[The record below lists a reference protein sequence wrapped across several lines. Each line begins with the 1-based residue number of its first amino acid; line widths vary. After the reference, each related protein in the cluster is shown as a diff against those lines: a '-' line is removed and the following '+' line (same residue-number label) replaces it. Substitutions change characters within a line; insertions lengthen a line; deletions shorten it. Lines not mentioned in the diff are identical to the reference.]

1 MRIRQ
6 SKRHRGYER
15 RRARGF
21 NLIEIVVAIAIIAML
36 SAAITVGVVKIKKG
50 QDIEITKTNAQS
62 LRGAVKVWWA
72 LGNKDCPTVTQLIAD
87 GALDKNRS
95 TKVDAWTQPWIIKCE
110 GDDAIVLSRGP
121 DKEAETADDIRVP
134 ND

>member
-1 MRIRQ
+1 MQLTSRVR
-6 SKRHRGYER
+6 RRGYAR

-21 NLIEIVVAIAIIAML
+21 NLIEIVVAIAIITML

-50 QDIEITKTNAQS
+50 QDIDLTRTNAES

-72 LGNKDCPTVTQLIAD
+72 LGNKGCPTVRQLVAE
-87 GALDKNRS
+87 GALDKSRS
-95 TKVDAWTQPWIIKCE
+95 TKADAWDQAWIIQCE
-110 GDDAIVLSRGP
+110 EDDAAVLSKGP
-121 DKEAETADDIRVP
+121 DEKVGTEDDIRVP